1 MDRKV
6 STKFSTMY
14 LVSNTYVEDCEA
26 QKRLLTQETA
36 IMDHANLLNDPTQ
49 SVRDTTTV
57 NLPPPAANLAAPDAN
72 LNPMNVDNPAFVCED
87 VLRNN
92 RVCGQRF
99 DNEEELFTHQL
110 NAHNVPV
117 NRGPVSSTPKN
128 NITMADTVINASLQ
142 ADRTA
147 ESDPIVDVSARKCA
161 MCPFIATT
169 TSQLERHL
177 DQAHMNG
184 PVNAHVL
191 TGSNVG
197 GGNELK
203 DLVESYKN
211 DDEEVP
217 SENTST
223 PNIKRRLRGGETRL
237 SRHIEAV
244 EAERKA
250 RKERADQNKLKRQQR
265 AQALRDAMRKG
276 LEGQANTERQ
286 GLEIQTD
293 MSGVEEITDQTPLVS
308 KRKSKQGRVAT
319 RAVKSS
325 VNPSKKFIVARKKNY
340 QNYRK
345 KKAAM
350 TKKSRPRAR
359 STINSYK
366 QQSKLAAAEAR
377 IANLKRKIRN
387 KRKRLLKKQSKNENY
402 HALGLEGYE

>member
-1 MDRKV
+1 M

-26 QKRLLTQETA
+26 QKRLLTQDTA

-72 LNPMNVDNPAFVCED
+72 LNPMNNATPAFVCED

-99 DNEEELFTHQL
+99 DNEDELFTHQL

-117 NRGPVSSTPKN
+117 DHGPVSSTPKN

-142 ADRTA
+142 SDRNA
-147 ESDPIVDVSARKCA
+147 ESDPIVDANGRKCA

-177 DQAHMNG
+177 EQTHMNV

-191 TGSNVG
+191 TGSNAS

-217 SENTST
+217 GENTST
-223 PNIKRRLRGGETRL
+223 PNIRRRLRGGDTKL

-250 RKERADQNKLKRQQR
+250 KKERADQNKIKKRER
-265 AQALRDAMRKG
+265 EKALREAM
-276 LEGQANTERQ
+276 RQ
-286 GLEIQTD
+286 GLENQEN
-293 MSGVEEITDQTPLVS
+293 MSGVEEGTDRTPLVS
-308 KRKSKQGRVAT
+308 KRKSKQAKVAT

-325 VNPSKKFIVARKKNY
+325 VNPSKKFIVAQKKNY
-340 QNYRK
+340 QSYQK

-350 TKKSRPRAR
+350 KKKSRRRAH
-359 STINSYK
+359 STINTYK
-366 QQSKLAAAEAR
+366 QQSKLATAEAR
-377 IANLKRKIRN
+377 IASLKRKIRN
-387 KRKRLLKKQSKNENY
+387 KRKKLLKKQSKNENY